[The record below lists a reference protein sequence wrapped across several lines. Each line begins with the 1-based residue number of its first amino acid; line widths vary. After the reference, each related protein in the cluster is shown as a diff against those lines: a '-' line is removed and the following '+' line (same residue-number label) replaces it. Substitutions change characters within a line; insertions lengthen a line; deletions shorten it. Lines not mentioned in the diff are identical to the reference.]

1 MVAIQS
7 INGQKIQ
14 FDISIDHP
22 KCVSHLIMQFSLLMQ
37 ASKMIDLPR
46 IFLVKYL
53 LENKTTSIVGYLKI

>member
-14 FDISIDHP
+14 FDISVDLP

-53 LENKTTSIVGYLKI
+53 LENKTTSIVG